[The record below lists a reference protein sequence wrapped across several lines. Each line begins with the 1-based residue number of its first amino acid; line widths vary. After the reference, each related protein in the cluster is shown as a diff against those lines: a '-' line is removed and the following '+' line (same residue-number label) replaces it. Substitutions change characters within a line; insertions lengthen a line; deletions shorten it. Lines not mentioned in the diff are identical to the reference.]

1 MTGGRESYGY
11 GPYLAQPKLAA
22 LGQEVATVLREKEEM
37 QVPQFGHRAVF
48 LFVVFGE
55 LQLREERDLLKD
67 PQEETEVS

>member
-1 MTGGRESYGY
+1 ME
-11 GPYLAQPKLAA
+11 PYPEQRW
-22 LGQEVATVLREKEEM
+22 REKEEM